1 MKNYLRCA
9 VFGLNPMHFP
19 WGFDEEDIN
28 CRNMKLELLQQ
39 IMALRRSSVTQF
51 ATACD
56 CGVGLYAAEQIN
68 ILRENDPDLSL
79 FCTTPYEEQAKK
91 WAPYLRER
99 YFDILARCTRMDV
112 VSLHEQPDA
121 QLLAY
126 RKIVDEADMVLA
138 VYDTERPSET
148 DPEGQAFAYAAKR
161 KKPMLILH
169 PVLRTVRIVN
179 GQSGESNP

>member
-9 VFGLNPMHFP
+9 VFGQNPMHFP

-56 CGVGLYAAEQIN
+56 YGVGLYAAEQIN

-99 YFDILARCTRMDV
+99 YFDMLAKCTRMDV
-112 VSLHEQPDA
+112 VSLHA
-121 QLLAY
+121 QLRAY
-126 RKIVDEADMVLA
+126 RQIIDDADMALV
-138 VYDTERPSET
+138 VYDTESLSKA
-148 DPEGQAFAYAAKR
+148 DPEGQAFAYAAMR

-169 PVLRTVRIVN
+169 PVLRTVRLVN
-179 GQSGESNP
+179 GQSIK

>member
-1 MKNYLRCA
+1 MKKYLRCA
-9 VFGLNPMHFP
+9 VFGQNPMCFP

-28 CRNMKLELLQQ
+28 CRSMKLALLQQ
-39 IMALRRSSVTQF
+39 IMVLRRSGVTQF

-56 CGVGLYAAEQIN
+56 YGVGLYAAEQIN

-79 FCTTPYEEQAKK
+79 FCTAPCEEQAKK

-99 YFDILARCTRMDV
+99 YFDMLEKCTCMGV

-126 RKIVDEADMVLA
+126 REIIDDADMALV
-138 VYDTERPSET
+138 VYDTESLSKA
-148 DPEGQAFAYAAKR
+148 DPEGQAFAYAAMR

-169 PVLRTVRIVN
+169 PVLRTIRIVN
-179 GQSGESNP
+179 GQSVE